1 MHFLSLISAMAL
13 VSALA
18 AAEQPQTSL
27 RGSVNGVTSQTA
39 PATVAQGGILAV
51 VGEELAAELAQ
62 AEQLPLPFSLG
73 SPAVEVLVND
83 VPAALYFV
91 SPTRV
96 LAQVPWEIEP
106 GQAVVVLKRGGAAS
120 APMPMVVAESN
131 PNLFTH
137 ADSSSLIVT
146 NGGQEAAM
154 AILGA
159 AAPSLYS
166 ADGPASAIAAGGA
179 GQIAPPAASI
189 SAGQTL
195 IAFAAG
201 LGATAPAGANGS
213 GGAGQVPVLPQRAY
227 LGGIPVSVSASQLA
241 PQLAGVYQLSF
252 EVPQM
257 ELASG
262 IFHWVAGSSRGG
274 AMLGSDGGQVTERY
288 MSVPATVEAVARIDM
303 TDLNPYFL
311 AVSGPLDEVEFCYRD
326 VQLLDYR
333 NDRTIGLSEC
343 LVPSYP
349 HAPNPMQFRPF
360 ELALNSHRIAALAEP
375 AGDVGAGVTDRLVLI
390 DSSNGNVKTEDLPHA
405 VDRLQSGA
413 GAMRDLRLLRAGNA
427 GLADAY
433 DPDTG
438 AFTEIQG
445 VAALP
450 APLEVDGL
458 TRVVAQGAS
467 FGSGYRM
474 RFLATEADASSAQGA
489 SAAAVLFDRRAQV
502 VAKTPFPDGWTPIS
516 PPRRVNNQGVA
527 VGNSLAP
534 TGQGFAGDSAAYVVA
549 RSTDGARD
557 AVVAFRAELPEDTDS
572 NLPASIPVTAQVVAF
587 PSGSYAANCT
597 NVVRW
602 QRLALTRRLALVA
615 TGEARSEFAD
625 PRFGEI
631 CGGDRLLLF
640 DPETEA
646 ITPVDAPGPLDNS
659 AKGSLRDYLYFG
671 DGGRAVPLEAPRML
685 RVFDGG
691 TDTFS
696 EIDFPGQIGI
706 TLNTTNQ
713 LLPGQARLVALA
725 TGGPPR
731 TNAAGN
737 QLPPFAGN
745 RGLLVVDFRAGTA
758 TRLALPAGLPR
769 ILPGNFQLVQQNRP
783 GYGIIPI
790 LNRAF
795 ARAMLPNE
803 GPGNPGGTRMVTWD
817 LETGQ
822 GAQVPMP
829 EGGFAVVQRTG
840 RGVRP
845 QIWDFKA
852 KSASFAFGVFNRGG
866 DVISIGVVGP

>member
-1 MHFLSLISAMAL
+1 MHFLSLISAIAIA
-13 VSALA
+13 SALA
-18 AAEQPQTSL
+18 SAQQPQTSP
-27 RGSVNGVTSQTA
+27 RGTVNGVTSQTA

-51 VGEELAAELAQ
+51 VGEELAAELAE

-73 SPAVEVLVND
+73 SPGVEVLVND

-106 GQAVVVLKRGGAAS
+106 GPAVVVLKRGGAAS
-120 APMPMVVAESN
+120 APMPLLVARSN
-131 PNLFTH
+131 PNLFTR
-137 ADSSSLIVT
+137 ADSSSLIVAT
-146 NGGQEAAM
+146 GGPEVAA

-159 AAPSLYS
+159 VGPSLHS
-166 ADGPASAIAAGGA
+166 ADGPASAIAEGGA
-179 GQIAPPAASI
+179 GQIAPPAASF

-201 LGATAPAGANGS
+201 LGATNPAGANGS
-213 GGAGQVPVLPQRAY
+213 GGAGQAPALPQRAY
-227 LGGIPVSVSASQLA
+227 LGGLPVPVLASQLV

-252 EVPQM
+252 DVPQM
-257 ELASG
+257 ESASG
-262 IFHWVAGSSRGG
+262 IFHWVAGGSRGG
-274 AMLGSDGGQVTERY
+274 AMLGSSGGQVTARY

-311 AVSGPLDEVEFCYRD
+311 AVSGTLDEVEFCYRD

-333 NDRTIGLSEC
+333 NDQTIGLSEC

-349 HAPNPMQFRPF
+349 LAANEAQYRPF
-360 ELALNSHRIAALAEP
+360 ELALNSHRIAALGLP
-375 AGDVGAGVTDRLVLI
+375 AGDAGDGVTDRLVLI
-390 DSSNGNVKTEDLPHA
+390 DSSDGSVKTEDLPHA
-405 VDRLQSGA
+405 VDRLQSGV
-413 GAMRDLRLLRAGNA
+413 GGRQSLRLLRAGNT
-427 GLADAY
+427 GLVDAY
-433 DPDTG
+433 DPDSG
-438 AFTEIQG
+438 VLTEIQG
-445 VAALP
+445 VAALG

-458 TRVVAQGAS
+458 TRVVAQGAN

-474 RFLATEADASSAQGA
+474 RFLAAEADASGVQGA
-489 SAAAVLFDRRAQV
+489 NATAVLFDRRARV
-502 VAKTPFPDGWTPIS
+502 VAKTPFPDGWAPIS
-516 PPRRVNNQGVA
+516 PPRRVNNQGVT
-527 VGNSLAP
+527 VGNSVAP
-534 TGQGFAGDSAAYVVA
+534 AGEGFAGDSAAYLVA

-557 AVVAFRAELPEDTDS
+557 AVVAFRAELPEDTES
-572 NLPASIPVTAQVVAF
+572 NLPASIPVTARVVEF
-587 PSGSYAANCT
+587 PGGTYAANCT
-597 NVVRW
+597 NLVRW

-625 PRFGEI
+625 PRFGQI

-640 DPETEA
+640 DPETDE
-646 ITPVDAPGPLDNS
+646 ITTVDAPGPLDNA

-671 DGGRAVPLEAPRML
+671 DGGRAVALEAPRL
-685 RVFDGG
+685 LHVFDGG

-731 TNAAGN
+731 TNPAGN
-737 QLPPFAGN
+737 QLPPFSGN

-758 TRLALPAGLPR
+758 TRLALPQGLPR

-783 GYGIIPI
+783 GYGLIPI

-795 ARAMLPNE
+795 ARAMRPNE

-822 GAQVPMP
+822 AAEVPMP
-829 EGGFAVVQRTG
+829 EDGFAVVQRAG
-840 RGVRP
+840 RGARP
-845 QIWDFKA
+845 QVWDFKA
-852 KSASFAFGVFNRGG
+852 KSAAFAFGVFNRGG
-866 DVISIGVVGP
+866 DLISIGVVGP